1 MKREQNVTKFEGKK
15 LRSEKKNALR
25 MFCNVESKTEIEL
38 RTGNNFLINT
48 DEISIK

>member
-1 MKREQNVTKFEGKK
+1 
-15 LRSEKKNALR
+15 
-25 MFCNVESKTEIEL
+25 MFCNVESKAETEL